1 LNSFDADRH
10 ETTKSTTNAFNDM
23 DEPEAAMSVESEQL
37 EILSNV
43 LTQLESSPHDI
54 NLHAQ
59 HIKLTTQL
67 GMLDQAQEARE
78 MLTRL
83 WPAGDEVWLPLIEHR
98 LKAGIQSVN
107 DAKAIL
113 ELLNVAEFDFLCQYL
128 SLQSKG

>member
-1 LNSFDADRH
+1 
-10 ETTKSTTNAFNDM
+10 M